1 VSARGLVPRLGRD
14 AWVVLAADLLSAV
27 GTGMTLPF
35 LLVYLHTIRGLSLPT
50 AGAAAASIAIASL
63 AGNPLG
69 GAGSDRIGPRATL
82 AAGLVVAG
90 AGALV
95 LAGVHSPW
103 QAFAGAAGA
112 GLGVSVA
119 WPAQDVLLSRLAS
132 QARATVFGVRYA
144 TMNLGLAVGAL
155 AAALIVA
162 AASASSYVVLYWA
175 DGASYLLAIPF
186 LAFLGPRA
194 GRPPEPPAPEPSAHE
209 PPASE
214 PRAAGGYRAVARDR
228 PFRRLWLV
236 TALLTTAG
244 LGAYT
249 AAFPVYA
256 TLVAGIRPAMLSL
269 AYAANMITVVV
280 VQLVVLRLLA
290 SRRRTS
296 ALAALGAIWGF
307 TWGVVLLAGHAGPA
321 FAAPLLVLAAA
332 VFGVGETVLSPTVP
346 AIVNDIA
353 PEQLRGR
360 YNAGSTLA
368 YTTGF
373 LLGPAITGLTVGHG
387 YATALLAGLIAA
399 CCLAAVLALR
409 LARWLPASAN
419 RPGAAEAAAAG
430 VELAGS
436 AEGPR

>member
-1 VSARGLVPRLGRD
+1 MRGLVPRLGRG

-35 LLVYLHTIRGLSLPT
+35 LLVYLHTVRGLSLPV
-50 AGAAAASIAIASL
+50 AGAAAASIAAASL

-82 AAGLVVAG
+82 AAGLAVAG

-95 LAGVHSPW
+95 LAGAHSPW
-103 QAFAGAAGA
+103 QAFAGAAGS

-119 WPAQDVLLSRLAS
+119 WPAQDVLLSRLETQDRPA
-132 QARATVFGVRYA
+132 VFGVRYA

-155 AAALIVA
+155 AAAAIVA
-162 AASASSYVVLYWA
+162 AASAPVYGFLYSA
-175 DGASYLLAIPF
+175 DAASYLLAILL
-186 LAFLGPRA
+186 LAFIG
-194 GRPPEPPAPEPSAHE
+194 
-209 PPASE
+209 
-214 PRAAGGYRAVARDR
+214 PRAAGRAGPPARSRPAEQARGYLTVLRDR

-256 TLVAGIRPAMLSL
+256 TQVAGIGPAMLSL
-269 AYAANMITVVV
+269 AYAANMVTVAG
-280 VQLVVLRLLA
+280 VQLVALRVLAR
-290 SRRRTS
+290 RRRTS
-296 ALAALGAIWGF
+296 ALAAAAAIWAF
-307 TWGVVLLAGHAGPA
+307 TWGVVMMAGHAGSA
-321 FAAPLLVLAAA
+321 VAAPLLVMAAA
-332 VFGVGETVLSPTVP
+332 VFAVGETALSPTVP

-353 PEQLRGR
+353 PEHLRGR
-360 YNAGSTLA
+360 YNGGSTLA

-373 LLGPAITGLTVGHG
+373 MLGPVLAGLTIGQGH
-387 YATALLAGLIAA
+387 ATALLAGLIAA
-399 CCLAAVLALR
+399 CCLAAVLALV

-419 RPGAAEAAAAG
+419 RAPAAG
-430 VELAGS
+430 AVAELAGMTG
-436 AEGPR
+436 GP